1 MADTDKARRHLVVS
15 RFNENLDWTSWMPVD
30 AFDHVFIYNKGPDN
44 LHEVAGNVLGSE
56 KLPHGKFTIIQ
67 LPNVGKCDHTY
78 LHHIIENYNNLAD
91 VNVFLPANCDHVDKI
106 FNTIATIGKALKYN
120 MSTFIC
126 HEYANSVSSTM
137 FGLLFDSYESRDA
150 RNKQLYSSD
159 YTRAS
164 PIRPFGLWYGFN
176 FQEIP
181 IHHCCYQ
188 GIFAV
193 ERRHVMQR
201 SIDSYKHF
209 LGYLSTHPNPEVGHY
224 IERSWLAMFH
234 PVPEE
239 CVHVMPENKFV
250 RMTLSPGTEFTLRS
264 LPDIDMNRPSV
275 GKIKH
280 ADS

>member
-1 MADTDKARRHLVVS
+1 
-15 RFNENLDWTSWMPVD
+15 
-30 AFDHVFIYNKGPDN
+30 
-44 LHEVAGNVLGSE
+44 
-56 KLPHGKFTIIQ
+56 
-67 LPNVGKCDHTY
+67 
-78 LHHIIENYNNLAD
+78 
-91 VNVFLPANCDHVDKI
+91 
-106 FNTIATIGKALKYN
+106 
-120 MSTFIC
+120 
-126 HEYANSVSSTM
+126 
-137 FGLLFDSYESRDA
+137 
-150 RNKQLYSSD
+150 
-159 YTRAS
+159 
-164 PIRPFGLWYGFN
+164 
-176 FQEIP
+176 
-181 IHHCCYQ
+181 
-188 GIFAV
+188 
-193 ERRHVMQR
+193 MQR